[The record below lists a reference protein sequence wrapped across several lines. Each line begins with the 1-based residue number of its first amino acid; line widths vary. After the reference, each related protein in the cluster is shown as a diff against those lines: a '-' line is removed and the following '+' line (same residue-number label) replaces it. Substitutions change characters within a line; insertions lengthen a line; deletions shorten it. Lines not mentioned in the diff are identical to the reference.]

1 MSSRKSKSGA
11 GKATKKS
18 IQPARRDLGAHPPT
32 KNPSTS
38 GRNKSKN
45 DKGMLAPDV
54 AHVKGEGT
62 IEARSA
68 ITIQCAFRQYLARK
82 ERARRLREKKEFEE
96 QMEKLE
102 REAFIALVRR
112 EQEAAARERE
122 KEEVERRR
130 RQEEQ
135 KRRYRMLEAA
145 FEGDVEEIQSI
156 LKEVSELDTK
166 DGVAFDEIGQ
176 VLRRRHQLD
185 MVDCTDA
192 HGNTPLSEAAGGGHP
207 SAIKFLIEKGA
218 NPNSKGVY
226 GRTPLYRAAFGGHV
240 AAVQTLLQSGADPRI
255 SAEDGTMPVE
265 VAPTDPTLRT
275 LQDWDISTTVLLRER
290 LEADLQRRRE
300 AEKRQKEEE
309 ADRIQSQVSELTKE
323 LSQYQHELQKAY
335 CELHKRI
342 NEHDKCV
349 SKDTGKTNITLQAVH
364 DAEELLA
371 VKRSAAAE
379 AEQKLSLAKLQL
391 RERLQREASLTELK
405 RTLCHIRELDDVL
418 LKDVG
423 DKIKQDGRWP
433 LIIDPSGQASTF
445 LRYRDTNFHNA
456 LNPSHMKPEVLR
468 LGLLG
473 AIRYGKMLVIDMME
487 VNMFQVVTAVF
498 EQIQAGLMERLLS
511 KELLQKDGFLSLIQ
525 PGDGP
530 EYSRNEFSPSRVEK
544 FQLVLLTKQQTL
556 AKELLSVFY
565 PIQIIIQ

>member
-45 DKGMLAPDV
+45 DKGKLAPDV
-54 AHVKGEGT
+54 AQVKGEGT
-62 IEARSA
+62 VEARSA
-68 ITIQCAFRQYLARK
+68 ITIQCAFRQYLACK
-82 ERARRLREKKEFEE
+82 ERAMRLREKKEFEE

-102 REAFIALVRR
+102 REAFVALVRR
-112 EQEAAARERE
+112 EQEAAARGRE
-122 KEEVERRR
+122 KEEMERRR

-135 KRRYRMLEAA
+135 KCRSRMLEAA

-166 DGVAFDEIGQ
+166 NGVPFDQIGQ

-207 SAIKFLIEKGA
+207 SAIKYLIEKGA
-218 NPNSKGVY
+218 NPNSKGAY

-240 AAVQTLLQSGADPRI
+240 AAVQTLLQSGADPRVN
-255 SAEDGTMPVE
+255 AEDGTTPVE
-265 VAPTDPTLRT
+265 VASTDPTLRT
-275 LQDWDISTTVLLRER
+275 LQDWDISITVVLRER

-342 NEHDKCV
+342 SEHDKCV
-349 SKDTGKTNITLQAVH
+349 SKDMGKTNITLQAVH

-371 VKRSAAAE
+371 VKKSAVAE

-405 RTLCHIRELDDVL
+405 GTLCHIRELDDVL

-468 LGLLG
+468 LGLLR

-498 EQIQAGLMERLLS
+498 EQIQAGLMEKLLS

-530 EYSRNEFSPSRVEK
+530 EYSRHEFSPSRVEK
-544 FQLVLLTKQQTL
+544 FQLVFLTKQQTL

-565 PIQIIIQ
+565 PIQIIIK

>member
-265 VAPTDPTLRT
+265 DPEPGFRTDEGTVPVSARAAESILRT
-275 LQDWDISTTVLLRER
+275 PQTHQRARQVCEQGHGQD
-290 LEADLQRRRE
+290 
-300 AEKRQKEEE
+300 
-309 ADRIQSQVSELTKE
+309 
-323 LSQYQHELQKAY
+323 QHHTA
-335 CELHKRI
+335 
-342 NEHDKCV
+342 
-349 SKDTGKTNITLQAVH
+349 
-364 DAEELLA
+364 
-371 VKRSAAAE
+371 
-379 AEQKLSLAKLQL
+379 
-391 RERLQREASLTELK
+391 EASLTELK

>member
-265 VAPTDPTLRT
+265 DPEPGFRTDEGTVPVSARAAESILRT
-275 LQDWDISTTVLLRER
+275 PQTHQRARQVCEQGHGQDQHHTAGCPRCRGTAGSEEIRSGRGR
-290 LEADLQRRRE
+290 
-300 AEKRQKEEE
+300 AET
-309 ADRIQSQVSELTKE
+309 LTG
-323 LSQYQHELQKAY
+323 Q
-335 CELHKRI
+335 
-342 NEHDKCV
+342 
-349 SKDTGKTNITLQAVH
+349 
-364 DAEELLA
+364 
-371 VKRSAAAE
+371 AAAE
-379 AEQKLSLAKLQL
+379 G
-391 RERLQREASLTELK
+391 EASE
-405 RTLCHIRELDDVL
+405 
-418 LKDVG
+418 
-423 DKIKQDGRWP
+423 RWP